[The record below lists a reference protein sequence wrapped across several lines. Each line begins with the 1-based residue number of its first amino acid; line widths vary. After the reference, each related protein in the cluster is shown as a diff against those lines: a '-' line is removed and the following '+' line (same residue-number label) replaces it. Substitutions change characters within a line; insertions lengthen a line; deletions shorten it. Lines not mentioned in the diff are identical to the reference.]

1 MTRKSAAFLI
11 ASVLLAARG
20 EPAIP
25 RIHRPLAGVKTVT
38 VSIQL
43 DLKDPLPPIL
53 LAGDFQTLIVGRLR
67 SLGVKVLTMA
77 EVRRDAAHV
86 PSLEVKVL
94 LIRATDARS
103 DVGIRY
109 AFVVMGSATDHTL
122 LDRGE
127 TPGPVE
133 LWSGSL
139 LAICDRRTADQ
150 DVERAIGQLVEGFV
164 SEWREDNRP

>member
-1 MTRKSAAFLI
+1 
-11 ASVLLAARG
+11 
-20 EPAIP
+20 
-25 RIHRPLAGVKTVT
+25 VT

-53 LAGDFQTLIVGRLR
+53 LAKDLLAKDFRTLIEGRLR

-77 EVRRDAAHV
+77 EAHGAAHV

-94 LIRATDARS
+94 LTRATDARA
-103 DVGIRY
+103 DAGIRY
-109 AFVVMGSATDHTL
+109 AFVVLGSATDHTL

-133 LWSGSL
+133 LWSDSL
-139 LAICDRRTADQ
+139 LAICDGRTADQ
-150 DVERAIGQLVEGFV
+150 DVERAIGQLIERFA
-164 SEWREDNRP
+164 SEVRKDNRY